1 MTDDARVTRR
11 RARANG
17 EEMMAVETAPA
28 GTRETEDAVDVGVER
43 DATTTTMH
51 GKKSANDRGDEGGGR
66 DEEGT
71 K

>member
-1 MTDDARVTRR
+1 
-11 RARANG
+11 
-17 EEMMAVETAPA
+17 MMAVETAPA

-66 DEEGT
+66 DEEDEEETEEREEEYLGRIRRRA
-71 K
+71 